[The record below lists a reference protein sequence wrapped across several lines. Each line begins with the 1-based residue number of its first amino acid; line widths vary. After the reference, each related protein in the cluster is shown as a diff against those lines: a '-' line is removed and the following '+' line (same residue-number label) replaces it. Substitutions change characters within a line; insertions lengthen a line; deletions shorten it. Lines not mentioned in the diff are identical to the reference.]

1 MIKKENK
8 PIRPEIF
15 ELFEKT
21 VKEITEERDNPLLI
35 MFYSDPAGT
44 IQPCDI
50 DILENIFEDYLKK
63 KDKKGFNKL
72 DLLIHTTGGEANTS
86 YRLIQLIRT
95 YCKYLTVLV
104 PTHSYSGGTL
114 IAFGAEKILMGRSAT
129 LSPIDIQIGEDQPN
143 FSLLSIEKY
152 QEFLD
157 NCCNLYKLKD
167 EKNKTNF
174 LIELTKELVEEVSP
188 TMLGELFRLKSI
200 TELHSKT
207 LLHNYMFKNSS
218 NKIKIAEEIVSKFTT
233 KSPTHTFEMDY
244 QLVKETGLNVELMEQ
259 KFYISLKKLI
269 SLCTTLKRGGV
280 ICSFF
285 PKSQTLRIPYF
296 DIFDVGGSKFYGEK

>member
-218 NKIKIAEEIVSKFTT
+218 NKIKKTDESGIITETT
-233 KSPTHTFEMDY
+233 
-244 QLVKETGLNVELMEQ
+244 
-259 KFYISLKKLI
+259 
-269 SLCTTLKRGGV
+269 TT
-280 ICSFF
+280 
-285 PKSQTLRIPYF
+285 
-296 DIFDVGGSKFYGEK
+296 